1 MVTCYTGVS
10 VRRNLYVKLQT
21 VASEKMLIL
30 FFCVCIFHMSGLA
43 PGEVFCVASKNFGFE
58 CSL

>member
-1 MVTCYTGVS
+1 MLNY
-10 VRRNLYVKLQT
+10 KLLHLK
-21 VASEKMLIL
+21 KMLIL
-30 FFCVCIFHMSGLA
+30 FFCACIFHMSGLA